1 MGGTNQLT
9 TRERKT
15 YEQKGDGKNVA
26 TEADV
31 DEVQFELIDERELDY
46 TKLEVALEV
55 IQKYKN

>member
-55 IQKYKN
+55 I